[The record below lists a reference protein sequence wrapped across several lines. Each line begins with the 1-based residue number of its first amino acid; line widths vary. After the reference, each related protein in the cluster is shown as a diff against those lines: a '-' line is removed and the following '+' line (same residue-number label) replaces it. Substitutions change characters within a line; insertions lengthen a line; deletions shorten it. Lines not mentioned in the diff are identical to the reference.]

1 MRLRVLI
8 IDDDV
13 RIAEI
18 HRRYVEK
25 TEGFEVVGIAN
36 TLEDAQLQ
44 LDVLEPDLMLL
55 DIFFPEGNGLEFL
68 KQARLHRKLV
78 DVIPIT
84 AAKEVHL
91 FNEALHG
98 GVFDYILKPVVLS
111 RFQTTLQRY
120 RQTKNQLSKI
130 EQLDQ
135 LEVDRALHAGSSS
148 NLHESQ
154 ELPKGIDGLTLE
166 KVRQVFSSQQD
177 LRLTSEEVA
186 SHIGASRTTVRRYLE
201 FLVSQTILDVD
212 VNYGGVGRPERRYF
226 LRGAHLS

>member
-1 MRLRVLI
+1 MNLRVLI

-18 HRRYVEK
+18 HQRYVEK

-36 TLEDAQLQ
+36 TLEDAQMQ
-44 LDVLEPDLMLL
+44 LDILEPDLLLL

-68 KQARLHRKLV
+68 KQTRLQGKQV

-120 RQTKNQLSKI
+120 RQTKNQLSNI
-130 EQLDQ
+130 DQLDQ

-148 NLHESQ
+148 DFHESQ

-166 KVRQVFSSQQD
+166 KVKQVFASGKDSS
-177 LRLTSEEVA
+177 LTSEEVA
-186 SHIGASRTTVRRYLE
+186 SNIGASRTTVRRYLE
-201 FLVSQTILDVD
+201 FLVSQNILDVD
-212 VNYGGVGRPERRYF
+212 VSYGGVGRPERRYF
-226 LRGAHLS
+226 LRRAH

>member
-1 MRLRVLI
+1 MNLRVLI

-18 HRRYVEK
+18 HQRYVEK

-36 TLEDAQLQ
+36 TLEDAQMQ
-44 LDVLEPDLMLL
+44 LDILEPDLLLL
-55 DIFFPEGNGLEFL
+55 DIFFPEGNGSEFL
-68 KQARLHRKLV
+68 KQTRLQGKQV

-120 RQTKNQLSKI
+120 RQTKNQLSNI
-130 EQLDQ
+130 DQLDQ

-148 NLHESQ
+148 DFHESQ

-166 KVRQVFSSQQD
+166 KVKQVFASGKDSS
-177 LRLTSEEVA
+177 LTSEEVA
-186 SHIGASRTTVRRYLE
+186 SNIGASRTTVRRYLE
-201 FLVSQTILDVD
+201 FLVSQNILDVD
-212 VNYGGVGRPERRYF
+212 VSYGGVGRPERRYF
-226 LRGAHLS
+226 LRRVH

>member
-1 MRLRVLI
+1 MNLRVLI

-44 LDVLEPDLMLL
+44 LDVLEPDLLLL

-68 KQARLHRKLV
+68 KQTRLQGKQV

-120 RQTKNQLSKI
+120 RQTKNQLSNI
-130 EQLDQ
+130 DQLDQ
-135 LEVDRALHAGSSS
+135 HDVDRALHAGS
-148 NLHESQ
+148 NELYESVD
-154 ELPKGIDGLTLE
+154 LPKGIDGLTLD
-166 KVRQVFSSQQD
+166 KVQQVLSARQDSS
-177 LRLTSEEVA
+177 LTSEEVA
-186 SHIGASRTTVRRYLE
+186 SLIGASRTTVRRYLE

-226 LRGAHLS
+226 LRRTY

>member
-1 MRLRVLI
+1 MNLRVLI

-13 RIAEI
+13 RIVEI
-18 HRRYVEK
+18 HRLYVEK
-25 TEGFEVVGIAN
+25 TDGFEVVGIAN

-44 LDVLEPDLMLL
+44 LDVLEPDLLLL

-68 KQARLHRKLV
+68 KQTRLHRKKV

-120 RQTKNQLSKI
+120 RQTKNQLLNI
-130 EQLDQ
+130 DQLDQ
-135 LEVDRALHAGSSS
+135 YDVDRALNSGRSE
-148 NLHESQ
+148 LHESP

-166 KVRQVFSSQQD
+166 KV
-177 LRLTSEEVA
+177 
-186 SHIGASRTTVRRYLE
+186 
-201 FLVSQTILDVD
+201 
-212 VNYGGVGRPERRYF
+212 
-226 LRGAHLS
+226 